1 MVGYSLDDF
10 LDPKNIRNKF
20 GIKFVRLVVSELL
33 KVTLLKVVTLKL
45 KVTRCSNVVGYSLDD
60 FLDPKN
66 LKNKQKIISLACL
79 FAYI

>member
-1 MVGYSLDDF
+1 MTGTFRIIKGHAFEGRDF
-10 LDPKNIRNKF
+10 EVE
-20 GIKFVRLVVSELL
+20 GHALL
-33 KVTLLKVVTLKL
+33 Q
-45 KVTRCSNVVGYSLDD
+45 RGWFSLDD